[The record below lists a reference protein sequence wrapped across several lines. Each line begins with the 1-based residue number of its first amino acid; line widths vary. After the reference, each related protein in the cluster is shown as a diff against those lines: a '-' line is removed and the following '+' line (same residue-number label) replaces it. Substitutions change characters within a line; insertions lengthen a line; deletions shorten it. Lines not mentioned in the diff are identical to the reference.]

1 MLINWKIAN
10 RAVKDKTVAFIS
22 QSILV
27 ANKASHVSREMTSD
41 ERIKMGT
48 GILCCYGFNGPEFFA
63 FEATE
68 EQMKKKEY
76 NFRDKPV
83 FRAFIPLM
91 AAVAANVEQRTKIE
105 KNTQK

>member
-1 MLINWKIAN
+1 M
-10 RAVKDKTVAFIS
+10 KDKTVAFIS

-48 GILCCYGFNGPEFFA
+48 EILCCYGFNGPEFFA

-76 NFRDKPV
+76 SFRDKPV
-83 FRAFIPLM
+83 FRAIIPLM
-91 AAVAANVEQRTKIE
+91 AAITSNIE
-105 KNTQK
+105 RKDK